1 MVNTERLCLGCMN
14 DNGGEKICPI
24 CGYDSAEGNP
34 ADCMSIKFII
44 NGRYL
49 VGKMLNRDGEG
60 ITYIG
65 WDNSTD
71 SIVNITEYFPDGF
84 AHRNPDKT
92 VTMIEGG
99 EYTFNE
105 GLLEFAE
112 INRTIQKSDL
122 AALVEVVDVFEENG
136 TYYAVKKAISGITLG
151 EFLDKNGGT
160 LKWEQARALLL
171 PLIDTIK
178 GMNDLG
184 VIHGGISADTVI
196 VGRDGKLRISGY
208 MIKKMRMT
216 DSELN
221 VTLYDGYAAP
231 EQYGLEGLHSDSYTD
246 VYGLAATIFRVLIGN
261 VPPKATLRL
270 ENDSMSIPARFAEEL
285 PRPIL
290 AALANGLQV
299 QPKDRT
305 KDVETFKN
313 ELIYGEVPQINSKKA
328 KNTAKNGSE
337 TKKIKK
343 KKGSGVLAVILSAFI
358 TALVMGAVAAALV
371 FGPFKDKLFPET
383 SSEEPTSSTPIAIPD
398 VDEIGD
404 IEDGAEVDVN
414 VHPVP
419 DLKGMYYSEIT
430 DKANGNDEKFEM
442 FKIVVTDKAFSD
454 KVPKGKVISQSV
466 EVGTKVARGT
476 EIGLVISLGTNE
488 VKMPNLKGLD
498 ETTAKLEILKQG
510 FLYEN
515 IIVGE
520 KVDSE
525 AMSGVVIEQEPE
537 FGDTVSP
544 EETVTIYINTYVN
557 EEEFGDEGELG
568 ENTDNMD

>member
-24 CGYDSAEGNP
+24 CGYNSSEGNP
-34 ADCMSIKFII
+34 ADCLPAKFII

-49 VGKMLNRDGEG
+49 VGKMINRDGEC

-71 SIVNITEYFPDGF
+71 SIVNIKEYFPDGF

-92 VTMIEGG
+92 VAMIEGG

-122 AALVEVVDVFEENG
+122 TALVEITDVFEENG
-136 TYYAVKKAISGITLG
+136 TYYAIKKAISGITLG

-171 PLIDTIK
+171 PLIDTVK

-184 VIHGGISADTVI
+184 IVHGGISSDTII
-196 VGRDGKLRISGY
+196 VGRDGKLRISAY
-208 MIKKMRMT
+208 SIKKMRIK
-216 DSELN
+216 DSELSEK
-221 VTLYDGYAAP
+221 LYEGYAAP
-231 EQYGLEGLHSDSYTD
+231 EQYGIEGMHIDSYTD
-246 VYGLAATIFRVLIGN
+246 VYGLAATIFRVLIGT
-261 VPPKATLRL
+261 VPPEATVRM

-313 ELIYGEVPQINSKKA
+313 ELIYGEVPNVSSKKSKGTA
-328 KNTAKNGSE
+328 NTKNESATQKP
-337 TKKIKK
+337 KK
-343 KKGSGVLAVILSAFI
+343 KKGSGIIAVIVSACI
-358 TALVMGAVAAALV
+358 TALVMAAIAAALI
-371 FGPFKDKLFPET
+371 FGPFKDKLFPEN
-383 SSEEPTSSTPIAIPD
+383 SSEMPTDSSSIVIPE

-404 IEDGAEVDVN
+404 IEEGAAVDVN
-414 VHPVP
+414 VHTVP
-419 DLKGMYYSEIT
+419 DLTNMYYSEIT
-430 DKANGNDEKFEM
+430 DKSNDNDEKYEM

-454 KVPKGKVISQSV
+454 KVAKGKVISQTV

-476 EIGLVISLGTNE
+476 EIGLVISLGAKE

-498 ETTAKLEILKQG
+498 ETNAKLEILKQG

-515 IIVGE
+515 ITVESI
-520 KVDSE
+520 VDSE
-525 AMSGVVIEQEPE
+525 AMSGVVLKQEPE

-557 EEEFGDEGELG
+557 ENEFEDETGFEG
-568 ENTDNMD
+568 NP